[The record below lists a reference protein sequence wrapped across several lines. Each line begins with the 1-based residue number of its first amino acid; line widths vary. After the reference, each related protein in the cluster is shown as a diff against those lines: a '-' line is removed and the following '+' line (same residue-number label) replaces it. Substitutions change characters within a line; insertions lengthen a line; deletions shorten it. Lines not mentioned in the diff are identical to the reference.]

1 MTHRAYSAVASHYSS
16 KLKFGAKWL
25 NSLPHNISGNNKKK
39 ILSQLV
45 LKRMTQLQQVA
56 FLCLLSPQ
64 RFHHFTLFLLFC
76 FSDLGCLSSHP
87 SSPPRLLSSCPPS
100 SSCLP
105 PSFFPPLS
113 FILTPPSFS
122 PSSYPDFSFPFSS
135 FPPQPLHLFSS
146 CLFPLFIFLHS
157 FLSSQ
162 ILLTQAVASFPIS
175 SFPALSLLSA
185 FSLFQYCLPSFL
197 FPLLPLFLSPFLP
210 LPDLLFLPLFYIFF
224 PSFIPVP
231 HLSSAAPFP
240 FCFFLCLSSFFLSS
254 SLSSLLHLSSGFMS
268 SHVSSIP
275 SYYSE
280 HFFLVASSLK

>member
-1 MTHRAYSAVASHYSS
+1 
-16 KLKFGAKWL
+16 
-25 NSLPHNISGNNKKK
+25 
-39 ILSQLV
+39 
-45 LKRMTQLQQVA
+45 MTQLQQVA

-100 SSCLP
+100 SSCPP

-175 SFPALSLLSA
+175 SFFQHSLS
-185 FSLFQYCLPSFL
+185 CLHPPSFHIFL
-197 FPLLPLFLSPFLP
+197 HLSSFLSYLCFLSPFLP
-210 LPDLLFLPLFYIFF
+210 LPALLFLPLFFIFF
-224 PSFIPVP
+224 PSFIPFP
-231 HLSSAAPFP
+231 HLSSAASFP
-240 FCFFLCLSSFFLSS
+240 FCFFLCLSSFLLSS
-254 SLSSLLHLSSGFMS
+254 SLSSLFHLPSGFMS
-268 SHVSSIP
+268 SHVSSTP
-275 SYYSE
+275 SSSSQP
-280 HFFLVASSLK
+280 FFLVASSLK

>member
-1 MTHRAYSAVASHYSS
+1 
-16 KLKFGAKWL
+16 
-25 NSLPHNISGNNKKK
+25 
-39 ILSQLV
+39 
-45 LKRMTQLQQVA
+45 MTQLQQVA

-100 SSCLP
+100 SSCPP
-105 PSFFPPLS
+105 PSFFSPLS

-175 SFPALSLLSA
+175 SFSSTLSLVCILPLFIFSSICPLSSPICDFYPLFFLYQLFYFYLS
-185 FSLFQYCLPSFL
+185 FSFSSLLLSNFL
-197 FPLLPLFLSPFLP
+197 ISPLLPLSPFVFFFV
-210 LPDLLFLPLFYIFF
+210 FLP
-224 PSFIPVP
+224 
-231 HLSSAAPFP
+231 
-240 FCFFLCLSSFFLSS
+240 SSFLHPSPLYFICLQASCPPMFPQLLHPLH
-254 SLSSLLHLSSGFMS
+254 SLSSWLLPPLNNLSFLTPFPS
-268 SHVSSIP
+268 SYFLSLTHAHP
-275 SYYSE
+275 SFSPS
-280 HFFLVASSLK
+280 FLPFSFPNS